1 MSKFDLIS
9 IIPQKIPLFTNE
21 KYFSLFESIL
31 TEQHTLISHS
41 PREENITTTKRT
53 FPLFRQAHSSSKRN
67 SLWNL
72 IKKSINTLSSH
83 HSKCP
88 EIVYKYL
95 HLKSKKVIE
104 SLKLIVYKTTYYISI
119 ELVLKLYLYL
129 SKQAILKQNTKANIY
144 ITNSEKE
151 MILKINE
158 NTEKIED
165 LYKTKSKVTN
175 FFLSK
180 VVDCSFVINKYDK
193 YHEMYVHKYE
203 ESNLGNSFFYKPKH
217 RFLPI
222 IQKRPK
228 KMSEDINIKS
238 HLSYIPSFIMRDKS
252 SRKFS
257 CDQIKNEVVTSSKY
271 VNKHK
276 CVHRTLSASNL
287 IMEFPNKKRYSG
299 KYYLTKK
306 DLYY

>member
-21 KYFSLFESIL
+21 KYFPLFESIL
-31 TEQHTLISHS
+31 TEQHTLMSHS

-67 SLWNL
+67 SLWNP
-72 IKKSINTLSSH
+72 IKKSINTSSSH

-104 SLKLIVYKTTYYISI
+104 ALKLIVYKTTYYISI

-129 SKQAILKQNTKANIY
+129 SKQAILKQNNKANIY

-180 VVDCSFVINKYDK
+180 VVDGSFVINKYDK

-217 RFLPI
+217 RLLPI

-228 KMSEDINIKS
+228 KMSEDINVKS
-238 HLSYIPSFIMRDKS
+238 HLSYFPSFIMRDKS